1 MEIVWFEGNQYPHK
15 LSDILAKDTL
25 FRDEDDDYDDE
36 KVTCSTSYDEEES

>member
-25 FRDEDDDYDDE
+25 FRDEDDDDE
-36 KVTCSTSYDEEES
+36 KVTFSTSSDEEES